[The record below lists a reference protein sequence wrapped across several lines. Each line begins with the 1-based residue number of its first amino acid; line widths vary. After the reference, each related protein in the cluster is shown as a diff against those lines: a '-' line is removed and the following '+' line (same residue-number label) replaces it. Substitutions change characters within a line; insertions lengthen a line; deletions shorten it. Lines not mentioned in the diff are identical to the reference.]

1 MHKLFHH
8 LFCKSFPVQTKI
20 RLEGVLKTVVPVL
33 KWSIVFLCHLLELK
47 SPGKHKSN
55 INRRNSP
62 DLSYRY
68 KFDPGRLLPVCLL
81 IFILFLPEKSFQ
93 AQPVIHPFKHFT
105 THDGL
110 AGIVNTAIYQD
121 SRGYIWI
128 GGMEGVSVYNGY
140 EFNTIEDHYSFSTEH
155 IYGITEDKQGRIL
168 ILSETH
174 LTRYNG
180 ERFEVF
186 PLPFNAIGGGF
197 KDLFSNKILLFIW
210 GHYRGGLFELINN
223 SFQQIFHS
231 GTDTI
236 EKIELSKNEL
246 YIGSSAIQDTTAMKF
261 YISDGQNLRSII
273 LNDVFI
279 NHYFV
284 GTYSYFLDPQVT
296 IFDYG
301 KEPDQKY
308 IVANIRSG
316 DLKIYSSREEI
327 YHEYKSR
334 YLIHKNP
341 PGKEGFFIYNNIRD
355 EYYPIPDFKTDVVRH
370 TFEDRDGRLW
380 VLSNTGVY
388 KFFLNGIMRLGEE
401 PALYSWGVS
410 EWQNRLFFHTYLDGL
425 ATFKDD
431 QWSFIPNKFS
441 NGEIF
446 PGRAASSEDFH
457 FVPAWD
463 GIFGV
468 DSRFQPFFLNTERFA
483 EGLWV
488 DTDKNELL
496 AGDFRN
502 LYFFDLRDLSLRKKI
517 ELPAQ
522 ALRIGIYNIEK
533 RDELIWLAGPGGII
547 SYNQQSD
554 EFNTFTFEEG
564 KLPCKSST
572 NLFIDEW
579 NGLWAT
585 GNCGLL
591 RWNEGTQAFEKLPL
605 SGSLGALVDV
615 INIGNGRYL
624 ISSNKGLFLVEL
636 ERNRQGENQS
646 YSFRVIKEFNHRNGF
661 DGIKPFLSGFYR
673 DSLNRIWVPTTT
685 GTYVIN
691 IEDLKLETSSS
702 LIRLLSIG
710 NQSFGFDHPANS
722 IVQLEYGSRNVD
734 IAFDMVSFDWPGQ
747 PKFQFRLTG
756 QEKWSTPQS
765 DRIVR
770 LMDLDHGNHELQ
782 IRPIFSDRPEE
793 QWPVLKASFNTHL
806 PVWER
811 TWFPLMIAA
820 IILFIL
826 IGLITAWLYNWRMRL
841 KHFQTY
847 NHLQLLQIHAL
858 ESQLNPHFIFN
869 VLSNIQKKV
878 VLGEPEEANEMIVK
892 LGTLMRRYLNSI
904 ETGVEHSGV
913 LHKINLANELELIRL
928 YMDFEKEKYNH
939 KFDYQIEID
948 TAIVPEETVIFP
960 MLIQPFI
967 ENCIKHGFNG
977 IDYKGEIAVKVSKVN
992 EQLIFKISDNGIGR
1006 TASQKI
1012 YRQQKYRER
1021 SKGNLLVSR
1030 RVGLLQKLGYNI
1042 QLTYKDLQQGTQVE
1056 IRTPIF

>member
-1 MHKLFHH
+1 M
-8 LFCKSFPVQTKI
+8 
-20 RLEGVLKTVVPVL
+20 
-33 KWSIVFLCHLLELK
+33 
-47 SPGKHKSN
+47 
-55 INRRNSP
+55 
-62 DLSYRY
+62 
-68 KFDPGRLLPVCLL
+68 
-81 IFILFLPEKSFQ
+81 
-93 AQPVIHPFKHFT
+93 
-105 THDGL
+105 
-110 AGIVNTAIYQD
+110 VNTAIYQD

-128 GGMEGVSVYNGY
+128 GGTEGVSVYNGY
-140 EFNTIEDHYSFSTEH
+140 EFNPIEDHYSFSTEH
-155 IYGITEDKQGRIL
+155 IYGITEDNEGRIL

-180 ERFEVF
+180 EFFEPF
-186 PLPFNAIGGGF
+186 KLPFIAIGGLFIDFFPDKIILRIGGAD
-197 KDLFSNKILLFIW
+197 KDEIYEFSN
-210 GHYRGGLFELINN
+210 N
-223 SFQQIFHS
+223 SLKQLDFSTGDTTEQI
-231 GTDTI
+231 
-236 EKIELSKNEL
+236 KLSKNEL
-246 YIGSSAIQDTTAMKF
+246 LIGTSLIQGQTTRIFHVTDEK
-261 YISDGQNLRSII
+261 NLRSII
-273 LNDVFI
+273 AEEVYSNDDFEGINKVFP
-279 NHYFV
+279 NRYF
-284 GTYSYFLDPQVT
+284 T
-296 IFDYG
+296 IYEYG
-301 KEPDQKY
+301 ENPVRY
-308 IVANIRSG
+308 IVANVRSG
-316 DLKIYSSREEI
+316 NLNVYSSREEI
-327 YHEYKSR
+327 YHEYKCR
-334 YLIHKNP
+334 YFIHRNP
-341 PGKEGFFIYNNIRD
+341 PGKEGFYIYNNIRD

-388 KFFLNGIMRLGEE
+388 KFFLNGIMRLEEE

-410 EWQNRLFFHTYLDGL
+410 EWQNRLLFHTYLDGL
-425 ATFKDD
+425 ATFEDA
-431 QWSFIPNKFS
+431 QWSYIPNKFS

-446 PGRAASSEDFH
+446 PGRAASSEEFH

-468 DSRFQPFFLNTERFA
+468 DKQFEPFFLNTDRFA

-488 DTDKNELL
+488 DTHENELL
-496 AGDFRN
+496 AGDFRS
-502 LYFFDLRDLSLRKKI
+502 LYFFDLRDLSLRKKVK
-517 ELPAQ
+517 LPPQ
-522 ALRIGIYNIEK
+522 AVRLGIYSLEK
-533 RDELIWLAGPGGII
+533 RDGLIWLAGPGGII

-564 KLPCKSST
+564 KLPCKSCT

-579 NGLWAT
+579 NELWAT

-591 RWNEGTQAFEKLPL
+591 RLNESNKSFEKLPL
-605 SGSLGALVDV
+605 SGSLGALVDM
-615 INIGNGRYL
+615 IEIGNDRYL
-624 ISSNKGLFLVEL
+624 ISSNKGLFIIEL
-636 ERNRQGENQS
+636 ERNRENGNPS

-673 DSLNRIWVPTTT
+673 DSLNRIWVPTTS

-702 LIRLLSIG
+702 LMRLLSIG
-710 NQSFGFDHPANS
+710 NQSFGFDHPPNS

-747 PKFQFRLTG
+747 PKFQFKLTG
-756 QEKWSTPQS
+756 QEKWSTPQG

-770 LMDLDHGNHELQ
+770 LMDLNHGYHELQ

-820 IILFIL
+820 IILLIL
-826 IGLITAWLYNWRMRL
+826 IGLISAWLYNWRMRL

-878 VLGEPEEANEMIVK
+878 VLDEPEEANELIVK
-892 LGTLMRRYLNSI
+892 LGKLMRRYLNSI
-904 ETGVEHSGV
+904 ETSVEHSGV

-928 YMDFEKEKYNH
+928 YMDFEKEKYNN
-939 KFDYQIEID
+939 KFNYQIEID
-948 TAIVPEETVIFP
+948 ATIVPEETVIFP

-977 IDYKGEIAVKVSKVN
+977 IDYKGEIEVRVSKMN
-992 EQLIFKISDNGIGR
+992 DQLIFKISDNGIGR

-1012 YRQQKYRER
+1012 YSQQKYRER

-1030 RVGLLQKLGYNI
+1030 RVGLLQKLGYDI
-1042 QLTYKDLQQGTQVE
+1042 QLTTEDLQQGTRVE
-1056 IRTPIF
+1056 IKTPIF

>member
-1 MHKLFHH
+1 MTNYKNTLSKNQKCNHSKW
-8 LFCKSFPVQTKI
+8 KI
-20 RLEGVLKTVVPVL
+20 ACTMLYCHTFWALLLTILWGA
-33 KWSIVFLCHLLELK
+33 VFL
-47 SPGKHKSN
+47 PN
-55 INRRNSP
+55 F
-62 DLSYRY
+62 LS
-68 KFDPGRLLPVCLL
+68 
-81 IFILFLPEKSFQ
+81 
-93 AQPVIHPFKHFT
+93 AQQLIHPFKHYT

-128 GGMEGVSVYNGY
+128 GGTEGVSVYNGY
-140 EFNTIEDHYSFSTEH
+140 EFNTIEDYYSFSTEH
-155 IYGITEDKQGRIL
+155 IYAITEDNQGRIL

-180 ERFEVF
+180 EIFKPF
-186 PLPFNAIGGGF
+186 KLPFNAM
-197 KDLFSNKILLFIW
+197 
-210 GHYRGGLFELINN
+210 GGLFIDFFPDKIILRIGGADQDEIYEFSNN
-223 SFQQIFHS
+223 LFNPLDFSTGDTTEQI
-231 GTDTI
+231 
-236 EKIELSKNEL
+236 KISENEL
-246 YIGSSAIQDTTAMKF
+246 LIGTSVIQGQTARIF
-261 YISDGQNLRSII
+261 YIIEEQKLRSII
-273 LNDVFI
+273 AEEVFYNDDIEGIKKVFPSG
-279 NHYFV
+279 YF
-284 GTYSYFLDPQVT
+284 T
-296 IFDYG
+296 IYEYG
-301 KEPDQKY
+301 KNPHQY
-308 IVANIRSG
+308 IVANLRSG
-316 DLKIYSSREEI
+316 ELKVFPSLDDI

-341 PGKEGFFIYNNIRD
+341 PGKEGFFIYHNIRD

-388 KFFLNGIMRLGEE
+388 KFFLNGIMRLEEE

-410 EWQNRLFFHTYLDGL
+410 EWQNRLLFHTYLDGL
-425 ATFKDD
+425 ATFEDD
-431 QWSFIPNKFS
+431 QWSYIPNNFS

-446 PGRAASSEDFH
+446 PGGAASSEDFH

-468 DSRFQPFFLNTERFA
+468 DSRFQPFFLNTEWFA

-517 ELPAQ
+517 ELPPPAV
-522 ALRIGIYNIEK
+522 RIGIYNIEK
-533 RDELIWLAGPGGII
+533 RGELIWLAGPGGII

-554 EFNTFTFEEG
+554 EFITFTFEEG

-579 NGLWAT
+579 NELWAT

-591 RWNEGTQAFEKLPL
+591 RWNESSQAFEKLPL
-605 SGSLGALVDV
+605 SESLGALVDM
-615 INIGNGRYL
+615 IDIGNDRYL
-624 ISSNKGLFLVEL
+624 ISSNKGLFIIEL
-636 ERNRQGENQS
+636 ERNRAGENPS
-646 YSFRVIKEFNHRNGF
+646 YSLRVIKEFNHRNGF

-685 GTYVIN
+685 CTYVIN

-710 NQSFGFDHPANS
+710 NQTFGFDHPLDS
-722 IVQLEYGSRNVD
+722 IVNLEYGSRNVD
-734 IAFDMVSFDWPGQ
+734 IAFDMVSFDWPEQ

-765 DRIVR
+765 DRVVR
-770 LMDLDHGNHELQ
+770 LMDLDHGYHELQ
-782 IRPIFSDRPEE
+782 IRPIFSDRSEE
-793 QWPVLKASFNTHL
+793 QWPVLKASFKTHL

-811 TWFPLMIAA
+811 RWFPLVIAA
-820 IILFIL
+820 IILLIL

-878 VLGEPEEANEMIVK
+878 VLDEPDEANELIVK

-904 ETGVEHSGV
+904 ETGLEHSGV

-928 YMDFEKEKYNH
+928 YMDFEKEKYSG
-939 KFDYQIEID
+939 KFGYQIDID
-948 TAIVPEETVIFP
+948 AAIVPEETVIFP

-992 EQLIFKISDNGIGR
+992 DQLIFKISDNGIGR

-1012 YRQQKYRER
+1012 YSQQKYRER

-1042 QLTYKDLQQGTQVE
+1042 QLTYEDLQQGTQVE

>member
-1 MHKLFHH
+1 MTDYKNTLSKDLKCNNSKWQIACAMVYFQ
-8 LFCKSFPVQTKI
+8 SFWALLLT
-20 RLEGVLKTVVPVL
+20 
-33 KWSIVFLCHLLELK
+33 IVWGAF
-47 SPGKHKSN
+47 
-55 INRRNSP
+55 
-62 DLSYRY
+62 
-68 KFDPGRLLPVCLL
+68 LLPN
-81 IFILFLPEKSFQ
+81 FLT
-93 AQPVIHPFKHFT
+93 AQPVIHPYKHYT
-105 THDGL
+105 PHDGL
-110 AGIVNTAIYQD
+110 AGIVNTAIFQD

-128 GGMEGVSVYNGY
+128 GGTEGISVYNGY

-155 IYGITEDKQGRIL
+155 IYSITEDNQGRIL
-168 ILSETH
+168 FFSETH

-197 KDLFSNKILLFIW
+197 KDLFSNKILLYIW
-210 GHYRGGLFELINN
+210 GHYRGGLFEFINN
-223 SFQQIFHS
+223 SFQEIFHS
-231 GTDTI
+231 GTETI

-279 NHYFV
+279 NDYFV
-284 GTYSYFLDPQVT
+284 GTYGYFLDPQVT

-308 IVANIRSG
+308 ILANRRTG
-316 DLKIYSSREEI
+316 DLKVYSSHEEI
-327 YHEYKSR
+327 YHEYKSS

-341 PGKEGFFIYNNIRD
+341 PGKEGFYIYNNTRD
-355 EYYPIPDFKTDVVRH
+355 EYYPISDFKSDVIRH
-370 TFEDRDGRLW
+370 TFEDNHGQLW
-380 VLSNTGVY
+380 VLTNTGVY
-388 KFFLNGIMRLGEE
+388 KFFLNGLMSLEEE
-401 PALYSWGVS
+401 PAPYSWGVS
-410 EWQNRLFFHTYLDGL
+410 EWQNRLLFHTYLDGL
-425 ATFKDD
+425 ATFEDD
-431 QWSFIPNKFS
+431 QWSYIPNKFS

-446 PGRAASSEDFH
+446 PGRATSSEEFH

-468 DSRFQPFFLNTERFA
+468 DKEFQTFFLDTDRFA

-488 DTDKNELL
+488 DTIENELL
-496 AGDFRN
+496 AGNFRS
-502 LYFFDLRDLSLRKKI
+502 LYFFDLSDFSLRKKI
-517 ELPAQ
+517 DLPPHAV
-522 ALRIGIYNIEK
+522 RIGIYSIIKME
-533 RDELIWLAGPGGII
+533 EIIWLSGPGGVLKFD
-547 SYNQQSD
+547 SVSNSF
-554 EFNTFTFEEG
+554 ETFTFNEENF
-564 KLPCKSST
+564 PCKSANT
-572 NLFIDEW
+572 LFMDDY
-579 NGLWAT
+579 GQLWVTA
-585 GNCGLL
+585 NCGLL
-591 RWNEGTQAFEKLPL
+591 WWDERNKSFEKLPL
-605 SGSLGALVDV
+605 SESLGALVDM
-615 INIGNGRYL
+615 IDIGNDRYL
-624 ISSNKGLFLVEL
+624 ISSNKGLFVIDL
-636 ERNRQGENQS
+636 ERNRISEDQT

-685 GTYVIN
+685 GTYAIHAEN
-691 IEDLKLETSSS
+691 LKLESSSS
-702 LIRLLSIG
+702 LMRLLSVG
-710 NQSFGFDHPANS
+710 DQTFGFDHPVNS
-722 IVQLEYGSRNVD
+722 MVNLEYGSRNVD

-747 PKFQFRLTG
+747 PKFQFKLTG

-770 LMDLDHGNHELQ
+770 LMDLDHGYHELQ

-793 QWPVLKASFNTHL
+793 QWPVLKASFNTLL
-806 PVWER
+806 PIWER
-811 TWFPLMIAA
+811 TWFPLLIAG

-878 VLGEPEEANEMIVK
+878 VLDEPEEANELIVK
-892 LGTLMRRYLNSI
+892 LGKLMRRYLNSI

-928 YMDFEKEKYNH
+928 YMDFEKEKYNN

-948 TAIVPEETVIFP
+948 AGIVPEETVIFP

-977 IDYKGEIAVKVSKVN
+977 IDYKGEIEVKVSKMN
-992 EQLIFKISDNGIGR
+992 DQLIFKISDNGIGR

-1012 YRQQKYRER
+1012 YSQQKYRER

-1030 RVGLLQKLGYNI
+1030 RVGLLQKLGYDI
-1042 QLTYKDLQQGTQVE
+1042 QLTYEDLQQGTRVE
-1056 IRTPIF
+1056 IKTPIF